1 MPIKYEYTVT
11 AEYARTKWT
20 VVTGTYESAI
30 RAARAIVKTSPEVGI
45 AVVTDRKGE
54 LKKIVKTSD

>member
-1 MPIKYEYTVT
+1 MPIRYEYTVT

-30 RAARAIVKTSPEVGI
+30 RAARAIVNASPEVGT
-45 AVVTDRKGE
+45 ATVTDRKGE
-54 LKKIVKTSD
+54 LKKVVKKE